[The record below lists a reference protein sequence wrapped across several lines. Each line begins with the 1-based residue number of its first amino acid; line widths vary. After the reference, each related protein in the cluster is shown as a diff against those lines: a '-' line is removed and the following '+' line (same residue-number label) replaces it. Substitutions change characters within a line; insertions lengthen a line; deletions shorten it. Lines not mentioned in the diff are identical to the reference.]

1 MFLAPVEITGR
12 YKTRIFEERIVSFQL
27 GEGSEFGVVAGVEQ
41 ALLRFSRNEKSR
53 LKVKSHL
60 AYGSDGCEE
69 LGIPPDADLEY
80 DVQLLE
86 CIRVHFIALNN

>member
-1 MFLAPVEITGR
+1 MEIIGI
-12 YKTRIFEERIVSFQL
+12 YKKRIFEERVVSFQL

-41 ALLRFSRNEKSR
+41 ALLRFSRKEKSR
-53 LKVKSHL
+53 LKVKSHV
-60 AYGSDGCEE
+60 AYGALGSKE

-86 CIRVHFIALNN
+86 CIRVHFSVLNN